1 MPPTYDPIEVK
12 PMVDELTNVGVTSL
26 TTPEAVD
33 EMISNSPGISLV
45 VINSVCGCAAGNC
58 RPGVTMALQNELI
71 PDNLGT
77 VFAGM
82 DTEAVA
88 RARELMSEVPPSSP
102 CIALF
107 KDGGLMGVMERGHI
121 EQMTAVDISNAL
133 VKVFNDHCT
142 RQGPSVVAETY
153 ENNESVDRC
162 GSSIPLYQ
170 GD

>member
-1 MPPTYDPIEVK
+1 MAPRYDPAEVK
-12 PMVDELTNVGVTSL
+12 PMVDELTNLGVTSL
-26 TTPEAVD
+26 TAPAMVD
-33 EMISNSPGISLV
+33 ELVTETKGTALV
-45 VINSVCGCAAGNC
+45 VINSVCGCAAGNA
-58 RPGVTMALQNELI
+58 RPGVALALQHKLI

-88 RARELMSEVPPSSP
+88 RARELMEGVAPSSP

-107 KDGGLMGVMERGHI
+107 KDSKLIGVLERRHI
-121 EQMTAVDISNAL
+121 EQMTAIEISNAL
-133 VKVFNDHCT
+133 TKSFDENCT
-142 RQGPSVVAETY
+142 REGPSVPAEVFDQ
-153 ENNESVDRC
+153 NESVNRC